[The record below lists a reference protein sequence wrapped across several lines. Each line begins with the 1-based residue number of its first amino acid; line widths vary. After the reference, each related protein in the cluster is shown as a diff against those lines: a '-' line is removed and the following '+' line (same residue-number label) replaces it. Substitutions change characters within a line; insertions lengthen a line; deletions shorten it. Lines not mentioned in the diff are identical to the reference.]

1 MWEHCRLT
9 GDTQPLWELLMACVQ
24 EEDRGSNVCASGR
37 AAGELNAGNTG
48 KQRLKWLWPGAF
60 LREEPSP
67 AHLAQR
73 LGVVGLFS
81 FHLTGVQMHGGSR
94 KRQAQ
99 PGFGIPGF
107 GAPLE

>member
-1 MWEHCRLT
+1 MCFRQGCW
-9 GDTQPLWELLMACVQ
+9 
-24 EEDRGSNVCASGR
+24 R
-37 AAGELNAGNTG
+37 AQCWKYGQTAVKVAVA
-48 KQRLKWLWPGAF
+48 GAF

-94 KRQAQ
+94 KRQEQ